1 MLEKSVAAMLSAI
14 EIYNKPDF
22 RYREETFSVLCINSW
37 ELLLKAKVLNL
48 ASNKVASL
56 YAMEYRT
63 LKTGMKSRVK
73 RPKKNRSGN
82 PLSINIFEAYR
93 IVTEEY
99 GVKIDKAVNDNLIA
113 LTEIRDNSIHFVND
127 DLLLSLKIQE
137 LGKVRI
143 SGEILLG

>member
-63 LKTGMKSRVK
+63 LKTGMKSTVK
-73 RPKKNRSGN
+73 RPKKIVPETLY
-82 PLSINIFEAYR
+82 PLTFLR
-93 IVTEEY
+93 HTE
-99 GVKIDKAVNDNLIA
+99 
-113 LTEIRDNSIHFVND
+113 
-127 DLLLSLKIQE
+127 LSPKNME
-137 LGKVRI
+137 
-143 SGEILLG
+143 